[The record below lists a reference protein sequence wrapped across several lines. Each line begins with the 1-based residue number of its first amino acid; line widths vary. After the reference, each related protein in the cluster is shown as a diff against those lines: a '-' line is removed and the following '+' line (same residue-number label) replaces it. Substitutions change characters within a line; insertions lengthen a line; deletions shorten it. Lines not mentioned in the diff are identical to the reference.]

1 MPLLKALQRPL
12 AMQVLDLRST
22 VTKEAMSLLV
32 ALART
37 YQTEFAHNCQRYM
50 SSDVGGEV
58 CGGSLFKQLNNGK
71 KIIAELA
78 DDTITQIMQAVCL
91 PK

>member
-1 MPLLKALQRPL
+1 
-12 AMQVLDLRST
+12 
-22 VTKEAMSLLV
+22 
-32 ALART
+32 
-37 YQTEFAHNCQRYM
+37 M

-78 DDTITQIMQAVCL
+78 DDTITKIMQAVCL